1 MEIYKKIS
9 IVLFIVVLLLLG
21 RLVIVS
27 KKLEDMKVN
36 NTSNQSIENTN
47 EYNNNTSSDKDNSN
61 QDIDIKDITSNIEGL
76 NENDNKTVREVAIKF
91 LKSYANYVDKDD
103 NFEKRM
109 KSRVYDIKELMTD
122 KLYEE
127 IKTAVEVE
135 SLNLGHEYVFRKLN
149 KANIYESNMIND
161 KVYIKIGTFSSYYD
175 SNMQL
180 SSIHENSDEI
190 TTDYKFTIIKDD
202 NGKWIIEDVQETFK

>member
-9 IVLFIVVLLLLG
+9 IVLFIIVLLLLG

-27 KKLEDMKVN
+27 KNLKDMKIN
-36 NTSNQSIENTN
+36 TTSNQSFENTN
-47 EYNNNTSSDKDNSN
+47 KDNNNTSDEDNSN

-76 NENDNKTVREVAIKF
+76 NENDNKNVREVAIKF
-91 LKSYANYVDKDD
+91 LKSYANYVDKED

-127 IKTAVEVE
+127 IKTSVEVE
-135 SLNLGHEYVFRKLN
+135 SLNLGYEYVFRKLN
-149 KANIYESNMIND
+149 KVNIYESNMIDN
-161 KVYIKIGTFSSYYD
+161 KVYINIGTFSSYYD

-190 TTDYKFTIIKDD
+190 TTDYKFTIIKD
-202 NGKWIIEDVQETFK
+202 NEKWIIEDVQETFK

>member
-47 EYNNNTSSDKDNSN
+47 EDNNNTSSDKDNSN

-109 KSRVYDIKELMTD
+109 KSRV
-122 KLYEE
+122 
-127 IKTAVEVE
+127 
-135 SLNLGHEYVFRKLN
+135 
-149 KANIYESNMIND
+149 
-161 KVYIKIGTFSSYYD
+161 
-175 SNMQL
+175 
-180 SSIHENSDEI
+180 
-190 TTDYKFTIIKDD
+190 
-202 NGKWIIEDVQETFK
+202 

>member
-9 IVLFIVVLLLLG
+9 IVLFIIVLLLLG

-27 KKLEDMKVN
+27 KNLKDMKIN
-36 NTSNQSIENTN
+36 TTSNQSFENTN
-47 EYNNNTSSDKDNSN
+47 KDNNNTSDEDNSN

-76 NENDNKTVREVAIKF
+76 NENDNKNVREVAIKF
-91 LKSYANYVDKDD
+91 LKSYANYVDKED

-127 IKTAVEVE
+127 IKTSVEVE

-149 KANIYESNMIND
+149 KVNIYESNMIDN
-161 KVYIKIGTFSSYYD
+161 KVYINIGTFSSYYD

-190 TTDYKFTIIKDD
+190 TTDYKFTIIKD
-202 NGKWIIEDVQETFK
+202 NEKWIIEDVQETFK

>member
-9 IVLFIVVLLLLG
+9 IVLFIIVLLLLG

-27 KKLEDMKVN
+27 KNLKDMKIN
-36 NTSNQSIENTN
+36 TTSNQSFENTN
-47 EYNNNTSSDKDNSN
+47 KDNNNTSDEYNSN

-76 NENDNKTVREVAIKF
+76 NENDNKNVREVAIKF
-91 LKSYANYVDKDD
+91 LKSYANYVDKED

-127 IKTAVEVE
+127 IKTSVEVE

-149 KANIYESNMIND
+149 KVNIYESNMIDN
-161 KVYIKIGTFSSYYD
+161 KVYINIGTFSSYYD

-190 TTDYKFTIIKDD
+190 TTDYKFTIIKD
-202 NGKWIIEDVQETFK
+202 NEKWIIEDVQETFK